1 MKQGDYVVFK
11 KGSGLAGSIA
21 KVVTQEQ
28 MILRVRIIHS
38 TNSTYAKN
46 NRVVA
51 TQYQLD
57 VIDPK
62 VGEILDN

>member
-1 MKQGDYVVFK
+1 MKQGDYVIFK

-28 MILRVRIIHS
+28 MILRVRILHS
-38 TNSTYAKN
+38 TNSTYTKN
-46 NRVVA
+46 SRLVA
-51 TQYQLD
+51 TPYQLD
-57 VIDPK
+57 LIDSK

>member
-51 TQYQLD
+51 TEYQLD
-57 VIDPK
+57 LIDPK

>member
-11 KGSGLAGSIA
+11 KGTGLAGSVA

-51 TQYQLD
+51 TPFQLD

>member
-28 MILRVRIIHS
+28 MILRVRILHS
-38 TNSTYAKN
+38 TNSNYVKN

-51 TQYQLD
+51 TPYQLD